1 MRSAALMQDKDLP
14 LETPGVT
21 RTVFVAGGIE
31 ILIEVFEDGR
41 VRVNG
46 EEVEVVGKAP
56 PDRRA

>member
-1 MRSAALMQDKDLP
+1 MQDKDLP

-21 RTVFVAGGIE
+21 RHVFVAGGVE

-46 EEVEVVGKAP
+46 EEVEVVGKPAANR
-56 PDRRA
+56 PDFR